1 MQAKFQTEMF
11 RAGRARL
18 FGAEKVTLAGA
29 ALAGFLLF
37 SGVPRL
43 RAGDD
48 GCRKRV
54 AKADH
59 HLQEALDHH
68 GRESNQAHKARR
80 ELSEAREYCW
90 QHGHRWWDEREH
102 RWHSE
107 RDWDDR
113 DHDR

>member
-1 MQAKFQTEMF
+1 MQAKFQTKMF
-11 RAGRARL
+11 SAGRARL

-68 GRESNQAHKARR
+68 GRESNQVHKARR
-80 ELSEAREYCW
+80 ELSEARE
-90 QHGHRWWDEREH
+90 
-102 RWHSE
+102 
-107 RDWDDR
+107 
-113 DHDR
+113 